1 MSVGGSIMGNKGF
14 IALSVLLTVICLIL
28 GTILFVMILDED
40 EEASLFV
47 DEVYFI
53 GRDTGRTDMTI
64 DVEVWLTNEGK
75 GAARTVSVN
84 VFAVETDSNLAR
96 ANASMNL
103 EGMNG
108 KRSSKALMSMEVP
121 LNDTYRIEVLVFKDG
136 KLTITGSGILDL
148 TKAGYPRDYD
158 TDRNLDEEREEK
170 DGGGVSGSV
179 CAVAGITGMGILVLV
194 IVLLVSLTTKGDDE
208 ARSGY
213 EVRTGQLRRPEVPDI
228 KRAAEP
234 NFERPERPKD
244 ERGLEG
250 DGRSADD
257 GKVNA
262 RMPRSL
268 E

>member
-1 MSVGGSIMGNKGF
+1 MSVGGSIMGNKGL
-14 IALSVLLTVICLIL
+14 IVLSVLLTVICLIL

-103 EGMNG
+103 EGMKG

-136 KLTITGSGILDL
+136 KLTITGSGVLDL

-158 TDRNLDEEREEK
+158 TDRNLDEEKEEK
-170 DGGGVSGSV
+170 RSGDAESTICVSI
-179 CAVAGITGMGILVLV
+179 AIIGMGILVLV
-194 IVLLVSLTTKGDDE
+194 VVLLISLASKMDQDGKGDDDGPE
-208 ARSGY
+208 R
-213 EVRTGQLRRPEVPDI
+213 RLRRPIRTD
-228 KRAAEP
+228 RTMTSEP
-234 NFERPERPKD
+234 ISEKGLISPEGNVQRTNSPID
-244 ERGLEG
+244 S
-250 DGRSADD
+250 DGSVRL
-257 GKVNA
+257 